1 MAMEIP
7 TPHPQSWAVATYLPN
22 ERETQILGG
31 TDVHAEATYSLGQT
45 LRVYSR
51 QEGKHWLVRA
61 ETELRYPRAD
71 GTTGV
76 FYPDVLVAPDV
87 WIDPEAAYDVR
98 AVGKPPALVVEV
110 LSKKTARKDVG
121 PKLLAY
127 AELGVAEY
135 VTFDPRSRRQREL
148 RGYRLVGRRYLPIP
162 PASEGGLWLR
172 TISLRMEAE
181 APRSTAEGPLLRL
194 TTREG
199 RRLLLPDEE
208 AAARD
213 TADRVRWAAERALEV
228 ERAARAAAE
237 RNREAAERDREAE
250 KQARE
255 TAEQAYA
262 AAQAELARL
271 RALVDPASGHPD
283 PVE

>member
-1 MAMEIP
+1 
-7 TPHPQSWAVATYLPN
+7 
-22 ERETQILGG
+22 
-31 TDVHAEATYSLGQT
+31 YSL
-45 LRVYSR
+45 R
-51 QEGKHWLVRA
+51 EGKGWLVRA
-61 ETELRYPRAD
+61 ETELRYPRTD

-76 FYPDVLVAPDV
+76 FYHDVLVAPDV
-87 WIDPEAAYDVR
+87 RIDPEAPYEVR

-127 AELGVAEY
+127 AELGVQEY

-148 RGYRLVGRRYLPIP
+148 RGYRLVGRRYVSIP

-172 TISLRMEAE
+172 TIGLRMEAE
-181 APRSTAEGPLLRL
+181 APRDAFEGPLLRL

-199 RRLLLPDEE
+199 RRLLLADEE

-213 TADRVRWAAERALEV
+213 IADRLRRAAERALEA
-228 ERAARAAAE
+228 ERTARAAAE

-250 KQARE
+250 KQARQI
-255 TAEQAYA
+255 AEQAYA
-262 AAQAELARL
+262 VAQAELARL
-271 RALVDPASGHPD
+271 RALVDPAPGHPD
-283 PVE
+283 PEE